1 MNLIAGIFRLIA
13 SIIMFIVKAIIAIVK
28 FLFTILKVIFSIIK
42 VIGVFFASIAKW
54 IFSVVKTVG
63 TFFTSI
69 IKGVGAMFK
78 TVGMFFAKIGK
89 IVSLIFFPASVAVV
103 KVPTKASRVVPIVA
117 KGVVNTLKITSRSG
131 ATRFIDNS
139 GRVII
144 NAKNAGKT
152 FSIKDIVPSLAR
164 KYKQPISF
172 NKFGY
177 PDFSKYSKL
186 NIQTSK
192 LTGKHNFDVRL
203 IEKIAKQK
211 NPTWKKQKGYTWHHH
226 QDAKTM
232 QYVPTDLHSSIPHS
246 GGASR
251 LRVLKE

>member
-13 SIIMFIVKAIIAIVK
+13 SIVMFIVKAIVTIVK
-28 FLFTILKVIFSIIK
+28 FLFTIFKGIFSIIK
-42 VIGVFFASIAKW
+42 A
-54 IFSVVKTVG
+54 VG
-63 TFFTSI
+63 TFFVSI
-69 IKGVGAMFK
+69 IKGIGTFFK

-103 KVPTKASRVVPIVA
+103 KVPTKASRVVPIVT
-117 KGVVNTLKITSRSG
+117 KGVVNSLKITSRMG

-152 FSIKDIVPSLAR
+152 FSIKDIVPRLAT
-164 KYKQPISF
+164 KYKKPISF

-211 NPTWKKQKGYTWHHH
+211 NPNWKKQKGYTWHHH